1 MDALDTQT
9 KSLVKPLEVQFAKF
23 PVLPVG
29 VREFIVNIAPWVA
42 LILGVLAVVGFAIS
56 ILGLGAIT
64 ALAPIGTAGKV
75 GLTGIWLI
83 PSIIGLVEGVLWL
96 LAYKPLKNRALRGWN
111 LLFWVTVLGL
121 VSSLVTTFAVFST
134 FSLVWVLIWLVVELY
149 FLFQIKSYYK

>member
-1 MDALDTQT
+1 MDILDTQT
-9 KSLVKPLEVQFAKF
+9 KTLVKPLEAQFAKF

-29 VREFIVNIAPWVA
+29 GREFIVNITPWVA
-42 LILGVLAVVGFAIS
+42 LILGVLSILGFALS
-56 ILGLGAIT
+56 ILGLGALT
-64 ALAPIGTAGKV
+64 ALAPVGAASKV

-83 PSIIGLVEGVLWL
+83 PSVIGLVEGVLWL

-111 LLFWVTVLGL
+111 LLFWITLLGL
-121 VSSLVTTFAVFST
+121 VSSLVTTFAIFST